1 MLFLCRL
8 GSICII
14 QNTSLSSRPCHGGY
28 RQLVQVPVN
37 MPPPPVKNGYVD
49 TAEGQVHYR
58 QSGNVDDRPLIL
70 LHQSPSSSLMW
81 SPVLPLFA
89 EKGYCA
95 IAFDMP
101 GFGNS
106 FKPRTKPSDIS
117 YYTKSILEAL
127 DQLGIHGPIDAIGH
141 HTGVCVFLD
150 MAVSNP
156 KRVSKLACWGIPI
169 LSEEFRNKLAN
180 ETPPELDPEG
190 KRVGDWWKWVST
202 SKHVQND
209 VHNAIRYA
217 EANLVC

>member
-1 MLFLCRL
+1 
-8 GSICII
+8 
-14 QNTSLSSRPCHGGY
+14 
-28 RQLVQVPVN
+28 
-37 MPPPPVKNGYVD
+37 
-49 TAEGQVHYR
+49 
-58 QSGNVDDRPLIL
+58 
-70 LHQSPSSSLMW
+70 
-81 SPVLPLFA
+81 
-89 EKGYCA
+89 
-95 IAFDMP
+95 MP

-209 VHNAIRYA
+209 VHNAIRYTVEWLQMYPA
-217 EANLVC
+217 TPWPHNCVGMMDVRATLQQVQQPVLSLAGDNELEEIKQGAKEAVALLPRGQLCWIEGGNIDVQIQMPEVFVEKVLAFLDADD